1 MLQGNLGGGHNM
13 EERDDGLSSNN
24 TRQGKGKNSDSSGP
38 SQLTSTSSA
47 KQVDEI
53 HAGEKNVEGKHAA
66 VSLQEVNNDLN
77 AGNCNALFFEE
88 NKNPRDFLFK

>member
-1 MLQGNLGGGHNM
+1 M
-13 EERDDGLSSNN
+13 
-24 TRQGKGKNSDSSGP
+24 
-38 SQLTSTSSA
+38 SA